1 MGNVAS
7 GLQLRS
13 TIERWCRGQ
22 ERGDR
27 SWGKS
32 RWLARNA
39 VNVAVQEHNVK
50 LRAPVD
56 SSLSTHP
63 TGLPGAKVVIV
74 RFHETRRRSRK
85 KIIINSSL
93 HSNSS
98 TSATTKILHHHGVVV
113 VC

>member
-56 SSLSTHP
+56 SSLSTQP
-63 TGLPGAKVVIV
+63 TGLPGPKALIV

-85 KIIINSSL
+85 KIIL
-93 HSNSS
+93 RH
-98 TSATTKILHHHGVVV
+98 ILILLLVLLQKFFIIME
-113 VC
+113 